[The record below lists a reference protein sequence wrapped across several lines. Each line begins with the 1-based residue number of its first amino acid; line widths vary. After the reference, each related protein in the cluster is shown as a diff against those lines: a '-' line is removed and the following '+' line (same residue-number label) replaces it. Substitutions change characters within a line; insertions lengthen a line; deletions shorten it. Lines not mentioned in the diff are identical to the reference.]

1 MKFNKFNLIT
11 TVLYIV
17 AFILILLNFLTPY
30 LNLAALI
37 LFTIA
42 SFMLSISTFKF
53 CKTRNA
59 ILSSGQEEVVME
71 LSMEDGM
78 EKYVPVEKKK
88 NGFKRSIELCKQY
101 DVYRQN
107 YCGCIFSLK
116 EAQERMKDMELKSE
130 NQLDKEL
137 KEDLKGIHAANN

>member
-17 AFILILLNFLTPY
+17 AFILILLNFLTLY

-88 NGFKRSIELCKQY
+88 NGFKEFIENCRIFMPFILS
-101 DVYRQN
+101 VTLV
-107 YCGCIFSLK
+107 CIFITLLVLSF
-116 EAQERMKDMELKSE
+116 
-130 NQLDKEL
+130 
-137 KEDLKGIHAANN
+137 I